1 MDTNSSSTNSS
12 STNSTSGGFEGGV
25 PPKPTNAF
33 DTWVAAAILIATVVA
48 VVLGGLYVWMTNKG
62 SKVKLTLSALAA
74 GSSSTFE
81 PPAERGQYI
90 DARPKLDPRDPNDL
104 EQLRQL
110 LMKRAIKAI
119 PIVLSLQNEGNS
131 IERLYR
137 RGMLTDDMHFK
148 VHSLKEFVDQEFQDV
163 QYEAEDLLE
172 GWGEHIWPQAMQFY
186 NLIQKQAGLTQPKD
200 VDDDDDGTGKKKKKR
215 AKPSAEKKAMSK
227 EEKILMSAAAE
238 GVPVEVIRA
247 REAEK
252 LARELLAEE
261 EQESKKAGAKRQ

>member
-1 MDTNSSSTNSS
+1 MDANSTTNSS
-12 STNSTSGGFEGGV
+12 STNSTNGFESAV
-25 PPKPTNAF
+25 PSKPANAF
-33 DTWVAAAILIATVVA
+33 DTWVAATILIATAVA

-81 PPAERGQYI
+81 PPAERATYI
-90 DARPKLDPRDPNDL
+90 EARPKLDPRDPNDL

-186 NLIQKQAGLTQPKD
+186 NLIQKQAGLTQPKE

-215 AKPSAEKKAMSK
+215 AKPSAEKKAMTK

-252 LARELLAEE
+252 LARELVAAE
-261 EQESKKAGAKRQ
+261 EQESKKGGAKRQ